1 MTKLKEVKKT
11 HHCWQCEEEN
21 NFPASCA
28 WCKSKICG
36 KCHCCSEKC
45 INSWNPCTGVTDYGG
60 IPYLYEVIDESEL
73 DIIPDEDIP
82 F

>member
-1 MTKLKEVKKT
+1 MTKLKVIKKT

-28 WCKSKICG
+28 WCQSKICG
-36 KCHCCSEKC
+36 KCHRCSENC
-45 INSWNPCTGVTDYGG
+45 IKSWNPCTKVTQYEG
-60 IPYLYEVIDESEL
+60 IPYLYEVLEV
-73 DIIPDEDIP
+73 IPDEDIP